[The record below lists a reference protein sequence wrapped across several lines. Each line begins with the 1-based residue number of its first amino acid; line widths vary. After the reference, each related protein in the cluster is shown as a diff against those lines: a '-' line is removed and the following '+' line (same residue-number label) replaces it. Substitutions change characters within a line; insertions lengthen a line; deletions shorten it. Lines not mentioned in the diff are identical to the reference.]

1 MNDKLTE
8 KVSFDFIR
16 YANCWEDAE
25 LLLKGLNPEPGSK
38 MLSIGSAGDNS
49 FSMLYSNPMMVVA
62 VDVNK
67 TQLYLIELKK
77 AAIQTL
83 SYDDLLIFLGFKN
96 VVTEKR
102 IMFFNQ
108 IKAFLSLEAKE
119 YWTRNLEQIKKGIID
134 QGKFEH
140 YFQLFSNKVLP
151 WIHSKKRT
159 EELLR
164 VKSAED
170 QKVFYDKKWNTW
182 RWRLLFKLFFSKY
195 VMGKYGR
202 DPEFLKEVNIPVGD
216 FIFRKAEVH
225 LQSVSAQTNFILRY
239 NLTGSFGNLLPHYL
253 RPEIYIKVKENI
265 NKLVI
270 KEGYAEEAI
279 KEYGAF
285 NYMNLSNIFE
295 YMNNELFSQTANQL
309 IEGLLPNGLMCYWNL
324 MVPRRI
330 SAIFPEQMT
339 FQKELSNTLSES
351 DNGFF
356 YSKCIIDQ
364 KNG

>member
-1 MNDKLTE
+1 MGLVTAAGLAAIGHHVLCVDVDERKIASLTSGE
-8 KVSFDFIR
+8 VPFF
-16 YANCWEDAE
+16 
-25 LLLKGLNPEPGSK
+25 EPGLPEMIARGVASQH
-38 MLSIGSAGDNS
+38 LRFTSSVNLAIDHGQVIIIGVGTPPLSSGAADLSQVLSVATSIG
-49 FSMLYSNPMMVVA
+49 
-62 VDVNK
+62 
-67 TQLYLIELKK
+67 
-77 AAIQTL
+77 
-83 SYDDLLIFLGFKN
+83 
-96 VVTEKR
+96 
-102 IMFFNQ
+102 NQ
-108 IKAFLSLEAKE
+108 IQNRA
-119 YWTRNLEQIKKGIID
+119 
-134 QGKFEH
+134 
-140 YFQLFSNKVLP
+140 VVV
-151 WIHSKKRT
+151 
-159 EELLR
+159 
-164 VKSAED
+164 VKSTVPVGTSELVHDAIRDELIRRGD
-170 QKVFYDKKWNTW
+170 SVA
-182 RWRLLFKLFFSKY
+182 FS
-195 VMGKYGR
+195 VASN
-202 DPEFLKEVNIPVGD
+202 PEFLKEVNIPVGD